1 MGPKRTRGGA
11 DGVGEGSATRV
22 RAKRIR
28 RGGGAPPATPSVGGD
43 SVCRSTPASGAA
55 TTRRE
60 EAAPACEL
68 LSPVPRMQALQISPR
83 HSTATDAGLHA
94 AGHAAGDDG
103 GGPCEQVAEQVSA
116 ETPGRTDQETIK
128 ELLRLVET
136 LHVTELDASSANGP
150 TKPQMESVRQMLGGC
165 AECLPA
171 EALTKAGQPK
181 KELSKSVLQRVL
193 VAKMKQPG
201 FAAEMAQK
209 RKDRHAQRRLQ
220 EWSPQGQRR
229 AASPEASSTRV
240 QVDASRR
247 PYQKTT
253 QRGLAKT
260 TARTAAADFLRCG
273 FDQAQA
279 NVSVFSGDFFKNVR
293 RSDAGAVKRF
303 EAGVTFTQQRIGELM
318 MPHAS
323 ASEIVRALGE
333 KGICQCGNNCGE
345 DACFQT
351 GVRQVREALRAYTRG
366 AVLAMAKNVGNARL
380 QRGEKLEEREDKL
393 ARLLEAE
400 VVQRMRLVCVPA
412 SPENFVW
419 SPALEAAKSLQ
430 SAVAACPALQ
440 KTPPALADPLCE
452 GGTGFFRTAP
462 RSPYQLWDDGP
473 CSPAKAARCRKG
485 CVNWSKSQHDLATS

>member
-1 MGPKRTRGGA
+1 MGPKRKRGGA
-11 DGVGEGSATRV
+11 DGVGAGSATRG
-22 RAKRIR
+22 RAKRVR
-28 RGGGAPPATPSVGGD
+28 RGGGAPPATPSVGGGT
-43 SVCRSTPASGAA
+43 VCRSTPASGAA

-128 ELLRLVET
+128 ELLCLVET
-136 LHVTELDASSANGP
+136 LHVTELDAGSANGP
-150 TKPQMESVRQMLGGC
+150 SKPQMESVRQMLGGC

-193 VAKMKQPG
+193 VTKMEQAG
-201 FAAEMAQK
+201 FAAELAQK
-209 RKDRHAQRRLQ
+209 RKDRHAGRRLQ
-220 EWSPQGQRR
+220 EWSPPGQHR
-229 AASPEASSTRV
+229 AASSEASSTGD

-247 PYQKTT
+247 PYQRSAR
-253 QRGLAKT
+253 RGLAKT
-260 TARTAAADFLRCG
+260 TARTAANDFVRGG
-273 FDQAQA
+273 FQQAQA
-279 NVSVFSGDFFKNVR
+279 NVSVFSGDFFKNVQ
-293 RSDAGAVKRF
+293 RSDAGAVKTF
-303 EAGVTFTQQRIGELM
+303 EAGVAFAQQRIGEML

-345 DACFQT
+345 DACFQA
-351 GVRQVREALRAYTRG
+351 GVRQVRGALRVYTRG
-366 AVLAMAKNVGNARL
+366 AVLAMAKNEGNARL
-380 QRGEKLEEREDKL
+380 QKGEKLEERQDKL

-452 GGTGFFRTAP
+452 GGSGFFRTAP
-462 RSPYQLWDDGP
+462 RSPNQLWDDGP
-473 CSPAKAARCRKG
+473 SSPPRTARSRY
-485 CVNWSKSQHDLATS
+485 SQL